1 MAYQLDSRRGSAR
14 IAKLTE
20 EKMKIVLSVFL
31 FSAMLLGQAT
41 PSSNQPSQSSSPQAS
56 PGATGPRGEMSPNRE
71 MREERRQQMMQQHQQ
86 AMAEMKADME
96 KMRRM
101 VLMMR
106 SEALKVQDVSTRDAM
121 QTNADLWGAL
131 LDHMQKH
138 MTQMEQM
145 PHPGMGM
152 GMGMRPGTQP
162 PEEKPK
168 Q

>member
-1 MAYQLDSRRGSAR
+1 MAYQLDSRQGLAR

-56 PGATGPRGEMSPNRE
+56 PGAGPRGEMTPNRE

-86 AMAEMKADME
+86 GMAEMKADME

-121 QTNADLWGAL
+121 QTNADLWNAL

-152 GMGMRPGTQP
+152 GMRPGTQP

>member
-1 MAYQLDSRRGSAR
+1 
-14 IAKLTE
+14 
-20 EKMKIVLSVFL
+20 MKIVLSVFL

-56 PGATGPRGEMSPNRE
+56 PGATGPRGEMSPN
-71 MREERRQQMMQQHQQ
+71 REERRQQMMQQHQQ

-152 GMGMRPGTQP
+152 AMRPGAQP

>member
-1 MAYQLDSRRGSAR
+1 MAYQLDSRPGLAR

-56 PGATGPRGEMSPNRE
+56 PAAAGPRGEMSPNRE

-152 GMGMRPGTQP
+152 GMRPGAQP

>member
-1 MAYQLDSRRGSAR
+1 
-14 IAKLTE
+14 
-20 EKMKIVLSVFL
+20 MKIVLSVFL

-56 PGATGPRGEMSPNRE
+56 PAAGSRGEMSPNRE

-152 GMGMRPGTQP
+152 GMRPGAQP

>member
-1 MAYQLDSRRGSAR
+1 
-14 IAKLTE
+14 
-20 EKMKIVLSVFL
+20 MKILLSFVLCSG
-31 FSAMLLGQAT
+31 MLLGQGT
-41 PSSNQPSQSSSPQAS
+41 PSSNQPSQSTGAQAA
-56 PGATGPRGEMSPNRE
+56 PGPGPRGEMPPGRE

-86 AMAEMKADME
+86 AVAEMKADMD

-101 VLMMR
+101 VTMMR

-121 QTNADLWGAL
+121 QTNADLWSAL

-138 MTQMEQM
+138 MSQMERM
-145 PHPGMGM
+145 PMGM
-152 GMGMRPGTQP
+152 GMGMHPGGQP

>member
-1 MAYQLDSRRGSAR
+1 
-14 IAKLTE
+14 
-20 EKMKIVLSVFL
+20 MKTLLSVL
-31 FSAMLLGQAT
+31 LASAMLLGQGRQ
-41 PSSNQPSQSSSPQAS
+41 SSNQPSQGTSPQAA
-56 PGATGPRGEMSPNRE
+56 PGAGPRGEMSPSRE

-86 AMAEMKADME
+86 AMAEMKADMD

-101 VLMMR
+101 VVMMR

-121 QTNADLWGAL
+121 QTNADLWSAL

-138 MTQMEQM
+138 MTQMERM
-145 PHPGMGM
+145 PMGM
-152 GMGMRPGTQP
+152 GMGMHPGEQA